1 MATAP
6 QINLRDGSGTTQSLV
21 LTTNREALFLTGT
34 VDTNTVDLQV
44 SVNGGAFVSD
54 STLVQFDGQDFTV
67 PNPSSYPDGLQL
79 ELGDNTILLRA
90 IDIVG
95 SVSATSSAEITRVLQ
110 IEGEETLI
118 PTGIKVNRK
127 RNSVDILAAVPTDLT
142 FAGGTRVGDV
152 ELEFRGFNFYAS
164 TSEGGTTG
172 YYRINENPVTDSTTV
187 EENAAD
193 VATNSTEF
201 DPDADYLR
209 ILVKTE
215 DEYQQE
221 VTTVLNTRVSIQGLG
236 EVAAQSLRFSSTVEE
251 FTRQEYAYFNH
262 NRAGQT
268 GQINTDLFV
277 DVDDTD
283 PLYYVVAGVY
293 YDPSSGT
300 EFESPYSQEVLGTPL
315 ILDTNIKDLP
325 GRTQIQVVL
334 DFISAIQRVNS
345 DISLIPGSTTRDVE
359 IDPFASEAE
368 RIWFLVDFVHR
379 SQSFLTLLQID
390 DANGDGISDAVA
402 SSAYKQAL
410 KSALGLQS
418 DTAVQQLVD
427 AQFDK
432 LAGNFNKTRLLGR
445 PSVGQAV
452 YYSNTKPTKDVSIA
466 SGSVV
471 STNSDTDNNLP
482 AVRFIVGGTYTVA
495 LADIEAYYNYD
506 TRRYEIT
513 ADIVA
518 ETIGTNG
525 NRSAGSI
532 RNTLTPVEGF
542 SVTNTEATVFGT
554 DRESNSDLATRCE
567 LALVSVDTGTEGGY
581 SSTAAEQVG
590 IIKSK
595 VVKSGDA
602 LMMRDYDD
610 VREKH
615 IGGKVDIWVQ
625 GLRER
630 TVTEKFSFSFEVLND
645 IRCQIVDLTNLIFR
659 VTDSRI
665 TVDTPI
671 VEILDDS
678 SLGLGVRNVTS
689 GLDYDL
695 TGVTIVDYNTF
706 QLDTSISQPTTNIDD
721 IITADIRYRSVN
733 QFTFTYQPVRRVTS
747 VVGEASGALNSST
760 GYDLYKTD
768 DPLLDGESTIAT
780 DHLVINQVGG
790 IPTGD
795 TITVND
801 ETHVLV
807 GFEEPLLSIGVNL
820 STLRVFNADRTVE
833 YDGPSAT
840 TPDYDVVEGTA
851 TTPPKIVRTTGSTI
865 VSGETVS
872 VDYVHDEN
880 FTVTYVINDLLQ
892 QLQRTI
898 NRRRHITAD
907 VLVKQAVLNSV
918 DLETT
923 AQLNPGAKKDKA
935 DPAIRSNVSLELN
948 QRLIG
953 QGAAQSDIINA
964 IDSTTGVDFQVLP
977 LAKMGYAD
985 GSRKLRESVSSAS
998 QRLSALDIG
1007 GQQVFILTNALRYP
1021 TTDGGGL
1028 ETEHKGV
1035 FQDDI
1040 GLTLSESLSVV
1051 GQYADQAY
1059 IIGAAGA
1066 IISGY
1071 SDDAT
1076 LISEGYTTSA
1086 AIEAERLAR
1095 TANHVVLSLSGA
1107 GTPSDVPGN
1116 HAYTCSYIVRDDTGP
1131 HDMTAAAVEFL
1142 DLGDF
1147 TLTIREVT
1155 S

>member
-34 VDTNTVDLQV
+34 VDTNTVDLQI

-110 IEGEETLI
+110 IEGENTLV
-118 PTGIKVNRK
+118 PTGVKVNRK

-172 YYRINENPVTDSTTV
+172 YYRINETPVTDSTTV

-193 VATNSTEF
+193 VAANSTEF
-201 DPDADYLR
+201 DPDANYLR

-262 NRAGQT
+262 NRDGQT
-268 GQINTDLFV
+268 GQVNTDLFV

-300 EFESPYSQEVLGTPL
+300 EFESPYSQEIVGAPL

-368 RIWFLVDFVHR
+368 RLWFLIDFVHR

-432 LAGNFNKTRLLGR
+432 LAGNFNKTRLPGR

-452 YYSNTKPTKDVSIA
+452 YYSSTKPTKDVSIA

-471 STNSDTDNNLP
+471 STNADTDNNLP

-495 LADIEAYYNYD
+495 LTDIEAYYNYD

-525 NRSAGSI
+525 NRSSGSI

-590 IIKSK
+590 VIKSK
-595 VVKSGDA
+595 IVKSGDS

-610 VREKH
+610 FREKH
-615 IGGKVDIWVQ
+615 IGGKVDIWIQ

-630 TVTEKFSFSFEVLND
+630 TVTEKFSFSFEELND

-659 VTDSRI
+659 VTDSRV

-695 TGVTIVDYNTF
+695 TGVTILDYNTF
-706 QLDTSISQPTTNIDD
+706 QLDNSISQPTTNVDD

-760 GYDLYKTD
+760 GYGLYKTD
-768 DPLLDGESTIAT
+768 DPLLNGESTIAT
-780 DHLVINQVGG
+780 DHLAINQVGG

-795 TITVND
+795 TITVNN
-801 ETHVLV
+801 EAHVLI
-807 GFEEPLLSIGVNL
+807 GFFEEPLLSIGVNL

-907 VLVKQAVLNSV
+907 VLVKQAILNSV
-918 DLETT
+918 NLETT
-923 AQLNPGAKKDKA
+923 AQLNPGSKKDKA

-985 GSRKLRESVSSAS
+985 GSRKLREGVSSTS
-998 QRLSALDIG
+998 QRLFALDIG
-1007 GQQVFILTNALRYP
+1007 GQRVFILTNALKYP

-1035 FQDDI
+1035 FQDDV
-1040 GLTLSESLSVV
+1040 GMTLAESLSVV
-1051 GQYADQAY
+1051 GQYEGQAY
-1059 IIGAAGA
+1059 IIGADGA

-1076 LISEGYTTSA
+1076 LISEGYTTASA
-1086 AIEAERLAR
+1086 ITVERLLR
-1095 TANHVVLSLSGA
+1095 TANHVVLSLSGS

-1116 HAYTCSYIVRDDTGP
+1116 HVYTCSYIVRNDTGP
-1131 HDMTAAAVEFL
+1131 HDMTASAVEFL

-1147 TLTIREVT
+1147 TLTVRSV